1 MRQAILAVLAASA
14 LFFTS
19 TAAHALD
26 KVTFLLD
33 WIPSGEEPYPYVAE
47 KEGFF
52 KDEGL
57 EVTVRIGRGST
68 DTITKL
74 GTGTADFGAAAVGAL
89 MGAVAQSNVP
99 VKAIASIYVKQPD
112 AIFTIK
118 GSGITTLKDLIGKTV
133 ATAPFTS
140 SNVIWPV
147 FAQSNGLDVG
157 KITLIKA
164 DPNTLFGMLAT
175 GKTDAT
181 ISWVTNKA
189 SAERV
194 LSQNGKELV
203 MLPWSE
209 YGLEGYGLSLMATDK
224 VIKEQPQVV
233 ARFLRAYTK
242 AINFTFANPE
252 AAAKDNHDMVPDIS
266 AEDGLAEW
274 KNAALLI
281 KNEVS
286 QKNGMWTF
294 DPELLKKTWEWVAK
308 AQNYPMDKID
318 PVGIVDRSFVPKS

>member
-1 MRQAILAVLAASA
+1 MRKPILTALAAAAVLLS
-14 LFFTS
+14 S
-19 TAAHALD
+19 TAAQAVD
-26 KVTFLLD
+26 QVTFLLD

-52 KDEGL
+52 KEEGL

-68 DTITKL
+68 DTITKM
-74 GTGTADFGAAAVGAL
+74 GTGTAEFGGAAVGAL

-99 VKAIASIYVKQPD
+99 VKAIASVYVKQPD
-112 AIFTIK
+112 AIFTAK
-118 GSGITTLKDLIGKTV
+118 GSGIATLKDLTGKTV

-147 FAQSNGLDVG
+147 FAQANGLDLT
-157 KITLIKA
+157 KITLMKA

-194 LSQNGKELV
+194 LGQNGKQLV

-209 YGLEGYGLSLMATDK
+209 YGLEGYGLSLLATDK
-224 VIKEQPQVV
+224 VIKEQPKIV
-233 ARFLRAYTK
+233 ARFVRAYTK
-242 AINFTFANPE
+242 AIEFTFANPE
-252 AAAKDNHDMVPDIS
+252 AAAKDNHAMIPDIS

-274 KNAALLI
+274 KNAAPLI

-286 QKNGMWTF
+286 QKFGMWTF
-294 DPELLKKTWEWVAK
+294 DPELLKKTWGWVAK
-308 AQNYPMDKID
+308 GQNLPLDKID
-318 PVGIVDRSFVPKS
+318 PVGVVDQSFIPKS

>member
-1 MRQAILAVLAASA
+1 MKKAILMVL
-14 LFFTS
+14 
-19 TAAHALD
+19 TAAALVVTTTTAHAVD
-26 KVTFLLD
+26 QVTFLLD
-33 WIPSGEEPYPYVAE
+33 WIPSGEEPYPYVAQ

-57 EVTVRIGRGST
+57 EVTVRVGRGST

-74 GTGTADFGAAAVGAL
+74 GTGTAEFGAGAIGAL
-89 MGAVAQSNVP
+89 MGAVAQNNVP
-99 VKAIASIYVKQPD
+99 VKGILSIYCKQPD
-112 AIFTIK
+112 AIFTVK
-118 GSGITTLKDLIGKTV
+118 GTGITTLKDLTGHTV
-133 ATAPFTS
+133 ATAPFTA

-147 FAQSNGLDVG
+147 FAKANGLDLT
-157 KITLIKA
+157 KITLFKA

-194 LSQNGKELV
+194 LTQGGKQLV
-203 MLPWSE
+203 ILPWSD
-209 YGLEGYGLSLMATDK
+209 YGLEGYGLSLFATDK
-224 VIKEQPQVV
+224 VIKEQPQLV

-252 AAAKDNHDMVPDIS
+252 AAAKDNHELIPDIS

-274 KNAALLI
+274 KNAAPLI

-286 QKNGMWTF
+286 EKYGMWTF
-294 DPELLKKTWEWVAK
+294 NPELLKKTWEWVAK
-308 AQNYPMDKID
+308 AQDYPLDKID
-318 PVGIVDRSFVPKS
+318 PVSTVDRSFIPKS